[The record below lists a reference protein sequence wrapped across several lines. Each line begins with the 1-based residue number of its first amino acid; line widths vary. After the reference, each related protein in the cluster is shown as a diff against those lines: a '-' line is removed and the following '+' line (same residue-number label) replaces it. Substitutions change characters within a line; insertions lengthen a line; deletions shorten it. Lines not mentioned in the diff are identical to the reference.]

1 MIISSTTFWWPCLFF
16 WECHITCVSLIME
29 TTEKIANL
37 EQWVWDFRKIKP
49 AYKEWHVTGGLES
62 AGPTTI
68 QTSFHSTQV
77 AVLWGL
83 GTCVWYLLVLST
95 WMDCSALEWSDEMPV
110 YTREPWSWWW
120 PPWGTHCPITD
131 HPGYLLYLTGWPITG
146 LIRSRIQCVIS
157 VILTKMYYVHGMY
170 RWLGGGVQYLR
181 CVSDGSAT
189 VLLWTTN
196 QCIST
201 QGHDHWFR
209 QCLGNFTKSY
219 LNQYWQIVIEIP
231 YSCFAFVL
239 PPVFM
244 IECKYNV
251 SAEIDIF

>member
-1 MIISSTTFWWPCLFF
+1 MSLRFQKNQTSLQRVACHWWPRIRWTHHHPDIL
-16 WECHITCVSLIME
+16 SLHSGCCALGIGYMCMIS
-29 TTEKIANL
+29 TGAQYMNGL
-37 EQWVWDFRKIKP
+37 QCPWVEWWDASIHAR
-49 AYKEWHVTGGLES
+49 A
-62 AGPTTI
+62 
-68 QTSFHSTQV
+68 
-77 AVLWGL
+77 
-83 GTCVWYLLVLST
+83 LVLVVAT
-95 WMDCSALEWSDEMPV
+95 LMDALPYYRPSWLPV
-110 YTREPWSWWW
+110 IPHRLAYHW
-120 PPWGTHCPITD
+120 TD
-131 HPGYLLYLTGWPITG
+131 F
-146 LIRSRIQCVIS
+146 SRIQCVIS

-181 CVSDGSAT
+181 CVSDGSAA